1 MAVSLGGRL
10 PPELMFPAGRDGYR
24 VRFIVTASGYR
35 IRVVEAGPA
44 YGHAVVLVHG
54 WGCYSYAFRHAMPVL
69 ANAGYRAVAVD
80 LLGHGLSDKPV
91 DRAAYALDS
100 LAGDVLAVA
109 DSCGPGRVSLIGHSM
124 GATVVA
130 RAVATS
136 ALGSVRALVLI
147 APVGLGRVRD
157 VAIGRLLTPE
167 WATRAAP
174 FFARRWTVTWALRFA
189 YTGGHGA
196 RPTAEDID
204 QYWAQTQFPEF
215 AIVLRHLVHDFP
227 WTLRDIEWLRRVS
240 CPVLV
245 LAGANDRLV
254 SPKGAAAYARML
266 PHATLRLVPDAGH
279 AVQEQQ
285 PSAINAEIVTFLHA
299 HGRDGNPTLQHG
311 SAIG

>member
-10 PPELMFPAGRDGYR
+10 PPESMFPAGREGYR
-24 VRFIVTASGYR
+24 VRFVVTAAGHR

-44 YGHAVVLVHG
+44 AGDAIVLVHG
-54 WGCYSYAFRHAMPVL
+54 WGCYSYAFRHTMPVL
-69 ANAGYRAVAVD
+69 ADSGYRAAAID
-80 LLGHGLSDKPV
+80 LLGHGLSDKPI

-109 DSCGPGRVSLIGHSM
+109 ESCGPGGVSLIGHSM

-130 RAVATS
+130 RAAATS
-136 ALGSVRALVLI
+136 AMGSVRALVLI
-147 APVGLGRVRD
+147 APVGLGPVRD

-174 FFARRWTVTWALRFA
+174 FFARRWAVALALRFA
-189 YTGGHGA
+189 HSGGHGA

-204 QYWAQTQFPEF
+204 QYWAQTQFPQF
-215 AIVLRHLVHDFP
+215 AIALRHLVHDFP
-227 WTLRDIEWLRRVS
+227 WTLRDHEWLRRVS
-240 CPVLV
+240 CPALI

-254 SPKGAAAYARML
+254 SPRGAAAYARML
-266 PHATLRLVPDAGH
+266 PNATLRLVPDAGH

-285 PSAINAEIVTFLHA
+285 PSAINTEIVSFL
-299 HGRDGNPTLQHG
+299 HG
-311 SAIG
+311 SARS